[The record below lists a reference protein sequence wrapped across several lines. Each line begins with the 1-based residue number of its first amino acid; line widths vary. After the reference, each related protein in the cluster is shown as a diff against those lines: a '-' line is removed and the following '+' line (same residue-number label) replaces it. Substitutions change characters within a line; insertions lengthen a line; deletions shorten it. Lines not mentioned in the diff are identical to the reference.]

1 MILTRV
7 LNELRPNKEF
17 TLNDDDISTIRWN
30 DESVVTPTQDEID
43 AKTAELLAADQA
55 KVEARLSART
65 KLKALGLTDE
75 EIAAL

>member
-1 MILTRV
+1 MILTRA
-7 LNELRPNKEF
+7 LSALRPGQEF

-30 DESVVTPTQDEID
+30 SESVVTPTQAEID

-55 KVEARLSART
+55 KVDARQSALA
-65 KLKALGLTDE
+65 KLAALGLTAE